1 MSMDPIRGV
10 YETVDAAELILDHEF
25 IEICHRAGLSVVAEG
40 VENERQLEFLRD
52 NACDDAQGFE

>member
-25 IEICHRAGLSVVAEG
+25 
-40 VENERQLEFLRD
+40 
-52 NACDDAQGFE
+52 CDSLTRSYSGKGFIRSTS

>member
-1 MSMDPIRGV
+1 MKVDKSFIDRIENRPVTRAVIRS
-10 YETVDAAELILDHEF
+10 I